1 MYNTIKSEE
10 ILYWYFKN
18 KNKRNMPWRLTK
30 DPYKIWVSEVM
41 LQQTQVKTVIPYYK
55 KWIETYPNIKSVSL
69 SNPDMLL
76 KHWEGL
82 GYYSRCRNFYKAA
95 KIVNDDYG
103 GVIPRNYNNFLSLP
117 GVGEYT
123 AGAIFSIAFKEKTPA
138 IDTNINRLLYRIMG
152 LKKKS
157 KYNSTR
163 ILYLLNRFLNCN
175 EPGNINQALM
185 DIGSLFCKSKN
196 PRCGD
201 CIFNNNCKAYQSGN
215 PEKYP
220 HVKRQNKVKKIN
232 LSAAIIIHKGLLLI
246 KKRINSDLYKGFWQ
260 VPLVEID
267 ERYNTN
273 QIINKYKDQ
282 FQLNLIH
289 KSKLGTIKHILSHRI
304 ISVNISSYEIL
315 KSEEKLDNHK
325 WASDKDLLDLPFSV
339 MDRKIL
345 KYYISS

>member
-1 MYNTIKSEE
+1 
-10 ILYWYFKN
+10 
-18 KNKRNMPWRLTK
+18 MPWRLTK

-55 KWIETYPNIKSVSL
+55 NWIEAYPNIKSVAL

-103 GVIPRNYNNFLSLP
+103 GVIPRDYNNFLSLP
-117 GVGEYT
+117 GVGDYT

-138 IDTNINRLLYRIMG
+138 IDTNINRVLYRIMG
-152 LKKKS
+152 LKKQS
-157 KYNSTR
+157 QYNNKR
-163 ILYLLNRFLNCN
+163 ILHLLNRFLNCN

-185 DIGSLFCKSKN
+185 DIGSLFCRSKN
-196 PRCGD
+196 PRCRD
-201 CIFNNNCKAYQSGN
+201 CIFNNNCKAYKSGN
-215 PEKYP
+215 PEDYP
-220 HVKRQNKVKKIN
+220 HVKRKNKVKKIN
-232 LSAAIIIHKGLLLI
+232 LSAAIIIHNGLLLI

-304 ISVNISSYEIL
+304 IHVNISSYGIL
-315 KSEEKLDNHK
+315 TSKDELDNYK
-325 WASDKDLLDLPFSV
+325 WASNKDLLDLPFSV

-345 KYYISS
+345 EYYISS

>member
-55 KWIETYPNIKSVSL
+55 KWIEAYPNIKSVAL

-103 GVIPRNYNNFLSLP
+103 GVIPRNYNDFLSLP

-138 IDTNINRLLYRIMG
+138 IDTNINRLLFRIMG
-152 LKKKS
+152 LKKQS
-157 KYNSTR
+157 KYNNTR
-163 ILYLLNRFLNCN
+163 ILHLLNRFLNCN

-185 DIGSLFCKSKN
+185 DIGNLFCKSKN
-196 PRCGD
+196 PRCRD
-201 CIFNNNCKAYQSGN
+201 CIFNNNCKAYQSGS

-220 HVKRQNKVKKIN
+220 HVKRKNIVKKIN

-267 ERYNTN
+267 ERYNTK

-282 FQLNLIH
+282 FQLKLIH

-304 ISVNISSYEIL
+304 ISVNISSYEIITY
-315 KSEEKLDNHK
+315 EEELDNYK
-325 WASDKDLLDLPFSV
+325 WASNKDLLDLPFSV

-345 KYYISS
+345 EYYISS